1 MPSSLQ
7 RDFTLVLSLT
17 LLAALGLAQILRD
30 LVPST
35 TTSHTPNPSIKKTQP
50 TPPLQPALSL
60 FTTNAVPSPSPQ
72 PEQTSAFHTSHFV
85 PPPKPPP
92 PAAPTTKTVEL
103 TYLGFLQANT
113 NSPKLALVQNA
124 DQQWTGSLGSNLVA
138 NVFIAD
144 ITQTSLTVTNTE
156 GQTNQLPF
164 RTKTSLEIPIQ

>member
-17 LLAALGLAQILRD
+17 LLVALGLAQVLRD
-30 LVPST
+30 LVPTT
-35 TTSHTPNPSIKKTQP
+35 TTSHTFTPPENKTRHS
-50 TPPLQPALSL
+50 PPLQAALSL
-60 FTTNAVPSPSPQ
+60 FTTNAVPSPQ
-72 PEQTSAFHTSHFV
+72 PEQTSAFHTTYFV

-92 PAAPTTKTVEL
+92 PAAPTTKKVEL

-138 NVFIAD
+138 NVFIAN
-144 ITQTSLTVTNTE
+144 ILQTSLVVTNTE

-164 RTKTSLEIPIQ
+164 RTKTTLEVPIQ